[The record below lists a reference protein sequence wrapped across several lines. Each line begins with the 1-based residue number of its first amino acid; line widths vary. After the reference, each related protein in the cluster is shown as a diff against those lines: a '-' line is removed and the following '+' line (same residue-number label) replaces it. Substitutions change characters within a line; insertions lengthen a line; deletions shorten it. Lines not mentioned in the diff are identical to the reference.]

1 MALRTFLSRDGS
13 TWSVWRI
20 ESSSA
25 AVVPGTPSEW
35 LCFQDADS
43 TERRRLF
50 EYPENWAELPDDRL
64 DLLRKMAEPV
74 KQWHRPSPP
83 GGVGHVDN
91 PAGADSEE

>member
-1 MALRTFLSRDGS
+1 MALRTFVSRDGS

-50 EYPENWAELPDDRL
+50 EFPENWAELPDDRL
-64 DLLRKMAEPV
+64 DLLRRMAEPV
-74 KQWHRPSPP
+74 KQWQRPSPP